1 MSRARGRSNG
11 PVVFVVLLVLAVLE
25 LWLLV
30 TVGRSIGAG
39 WTLVALL
46 AQTLAGAWVIRRA
59 GSRAWQAIRG
69 AVERGRAPRGGLTD
83 TSLVMAGG
91 LLLMLPSFGSD
102 LLALVCLVPAT
113 RPLVRRAVGALTS
126 RQMARSGLTI
136 DALKARAEGA
146 GTTIEGEVVPDP
158 SPRPS
163 RQRHEDGGDPP
174 AISGTVL

>member
-59 GSRAWQAIRG
+59 GSRA
-69 AVERGRAPRGGLTD
+69 
-83 TSLVMAGG
+83 
-91 LLLMLPSFGSD
+91 
-102 LLALVCLVPAT
+102 
-113 RPLVRRAVGALTS
+113 
-126 RQMARSGLTI
+126 
-136 DALKARAEGA
+136 
-146 GTTIEGEVVPDP
+146 
-158 SPRPS
+158 
-163 RQRHEDGGDPP
+163 
-174 AISGTVL
+174 